1 MVHIKKKSDFH
12 GHEMTFAFIF
22 LWLCLCVTCKRV
34 FIKQCIIKSL
44 RHNTLQRAYENDN
57 DYS

>member
-1 MVHIKKKSDFH
+1 MALIVSYLQ
-12 GHEMTFAFIF
+12 E
-22 LWLCLCVTCKRV
+22 
-34 FIKQCIIKSL
+34 CIHKAMNIKSL